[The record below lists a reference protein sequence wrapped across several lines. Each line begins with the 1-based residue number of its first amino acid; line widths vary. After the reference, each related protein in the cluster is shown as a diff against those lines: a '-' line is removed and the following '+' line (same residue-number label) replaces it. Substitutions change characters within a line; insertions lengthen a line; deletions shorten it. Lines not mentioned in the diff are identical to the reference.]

1 MTDRAV
7 DDPVDPQPHLFDVAA
22 ADQPVPFS
30 LTARGRRAVD
40 VEMPDLRVVP
50 DVEDGPAQD
59 RRRDQRVDHQLASTD
74 GALHARVRALRRA
87 GADRSD
93 IAERLD
99 LEPLAVAVLD
109 ADDEPVPVDGG
120 LPGDRVGDRSA
131 APRDEATS
139 RHVEAVSVLAAIGE
153 IDDAGVTATTARIG
167 VVALLVSWLRQ
178 ERDVRAGAI
187 RIVLRVADAATADVV
202 ARAWA
207 DRLGL
212 GRDRVSTVP
221 WRRAA
226 GPRDVQAVLR
236 VNGRALAA
244 DLRADL
250 AAWPG

>member
-7 DDPVDPQPHLFDVAA
+7 DDPVDPQPHLFDVAPP
-22 ADQPVPFS
+22 DQPVPFS
-30 LTARGRRAVD
+30 LTARGRRVVD
-40 VEMPDLRVVP
+40 PEVPDLRVVP
-50 DVEDGPAQD
+50 DVEDGPGRD
-59 RRRDQRVDHQLASTD
+59 RRRDRRVDQQLAATD

-87 GADRSD
+87 GADRTD

-120 LPGDRVGDRSA
+120 ASGDHVGERSVA
-131 APRDEATS
+131 RHDGAS
-139 RHVEAVSVLAAIGE
+139 RHHVEAVSVLATIGE
-153 IDDAGVTATTARIG
+153 VDDAGVTATTTRIS
-167 VVALLVSWLRQ
+167 VVALLVSWLR
-178 ERDVRAGAI
+178 EDLDVRAGAI
-187 RIVLRVADAATADVV
+187 RIVLRVADEATADVV

-236 VNGRALAA
+236 VNGRALAT